1 MFLACSFL
9 FLLVK
14 NASHT
19 HFVLGRVLKGYLEK
33 EDLSKPKGN
42 DEIIVESVIIW
53 LNIDL
58 HVPMEDATYLS
69 SFSGNC
75 SSRYMR
81 STLYNIPCNQDMLK
95 ESNVPM
101 AILTTPFAKIPAD
114 EVGNN
119 VACLICQ

>member
-1 MFLACSFL
+1 MLLVCSFL
-9 FLLVK
+9 ILSVK
-14 NASHT
+14 NASHS

-33 EDLSKPKGN
+33 EDPLKPKQS
-42 DEIIVESVIIW
+42 DKIIVESVIIYS
-53 LNIDL
+53 NIHL
-58 HVPMEDATYLS
+58 RVLIEDTACFS

-75 SSRYMR
+75 SPRYMR